1 MKVFPTVACSGQRY
15 KLSNSFTTDVLPGF
29 IVDLGDCQEK
39 NEDVKSASPDIIN
52 FHNLSRFKGLL
63 ICGC

>member
-1 MKVFPTVACSGQRY
+1 MKVFPKVACSGQHC

-39 NEDVKSASPDIIN
+39 NEDVKSASPDVIN